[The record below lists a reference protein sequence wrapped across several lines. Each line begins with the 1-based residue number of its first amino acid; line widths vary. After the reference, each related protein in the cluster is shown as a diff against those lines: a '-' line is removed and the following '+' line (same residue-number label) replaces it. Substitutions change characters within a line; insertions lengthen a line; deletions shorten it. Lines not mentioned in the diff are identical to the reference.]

1 MTAPG
6 DTIVACA
13 TAIGRPMWGAR
24 ALVRLSGPDAFD
36 VIDRLLTSPVE
47 RTRGVSK
54 HELSVL
60 GAALPVAV
68 MRLVAPASY
77 TGEDTAEIVL
87 PANALLV
94 DAVID
99 ALLEY
104 PGARRAGAGE
114 FTARAYLSGRLSLD
128 EAEGVAQLIG
138 ATNEAELSAANRV
151 LSGAAGDRARRLAE
165 EVARLLALVEAGVD
179 FTDQE
184 DVVPIAP
191 AELREAIGRVR
202 GELGKDASAAAAT
215 GVFRAVLVGPP
226 SAGKSTL
233 FNALLGSERS
243 MTDAAPGTTRDVIA
257 EPLEL
262 EGADI
267 ELCDLPGLDPDPAG
281 AIAVEMQAAARR
293 AIDGADLIL
302 ACDPE
307 GRWDFIDGS
316 RPALR
321 IRTKL
326 DEHGARAVPLAV
338 CALDGDG
345 LDALRRAIADA
356 ALGRGAPTAGAH
368 ELSVAPRH
376 RRAAREAG
384 RSLRTAAALLELDT
398 DAITEPELVAG
409 ELRLALDRLG
419 EITGRITP
427 DDVIGR
433 VFASFCVGK

>member
-1 MTAPG
+1 
-6 DTIVACA
+6 
-13 TAIGRPMWGAR
+13 
-24 ALVRLSGPDAFD
+24 
-36 VIDRLLTSPVE
+36 
-47 RTRGVSK
+47 
-54 HELSVL
+54 
-60 GAALPVAV
+60 

-94 DAVID
+94 DEVID
-99 ALLEY
+99 AIL
-104 PGARRAGAGE
+104 GHTDVRRAGAGE

-138 ATNEAELSAANRV
+138 ATNEAELAAASRV
-151 LSGAAGDRARRLAE
+151 LSGAAGDRARELAD

-191 AELREAIGRVR
+191 AELRDAIARVLSAIGSDSS
-202 GELGKDASAAAAT
+202 GSASS

-233 FNALLGSERS
+233 FNALLGKERS
-243 MTDAAPGTTRDVIA
+243 MTDPAPGTTRDVIA
-257 EPLEL
+257 EPLEI
-262 EGADI
+262 GHADI
-267 ELCDLPGLDPDPAG
+267 ELCDLPGLDTEPGDP
-281 AIAVEMQAAARR
+281 IAVEMQAAARR

-307 GRWDFIDGS
+307 GRWGFIDGS

-326 DEHGARAVPLAV
+326 DEHGARDVPLAV
-338 CALDGDG
+338 CALDGAG

-356 ALGRGAPTAGAH
+356 ALGRGAPTAGAS

-376 RRAAREAG
+376 RRAAHEAAG
-384 RSLRTAAALLELDT
+384 SLRAAVQLLEHDT
-398 DAITEPELVAG
+398 DSITEPELVAG